1 MANINLHNVSE
12 QEEAL
17 MLAITA
23 PTQELAD
30 ECTLMATQI
39 GYSLTNKQR
48 ELARMGIEVALEY
61 A

>member
-1 MANINLHNVSE
+1 MSINKTE
-12 QEEAL
+12 RAYAEAL

-39 GYSLTNKQR
+39 GYSLTDKQR
-48 ELARMGIEVALEY
+48 ELARMGIEVAIEY

>member
-1 MANINLHNVSE
+1 MTISKRERAYT
-12 QEEAL
+12 EAL

-23 PTQELAD
+23 PSQELSD

-39 GYSLTNKQR
+39 GNSLTNKQR

-61 A
+61 AL

>member
-1 MANINLHNVSE
+1 MTITTTE
-12 QEEAL
+12 RKYTEAL

-30 ECTLMATQI
+30 ECTLMAAQI
-39 GYSLTNKQR
+39 GHSLTNKQR

>member
-1 MANINLHNVSE
+1 MSINKTE
-12 QEEAL
+12 RAYAEAL

-23 PTQELAD
+23 PSQALAD

-39 GYSLTNKQR
+39 GNSLTNKQR

-61 A
+61 AL